1 MGEMEEK
8 MYKKAM
14 IVLILLQALL
24 LAGYLCVLG
33 TNRKQR
39 QGVKSVYEIKL
50 NQIVLAKEQSS
61 GLEILRDA
69 SSTQR
74 VLTYKVLEKALG
86 PEEICTETG
95 IVLTP
100 EDYENLLRIVEAEA
114 GGEDEKGKLLVANVV
129 FNRVADEDF
138 PDTVTEVIFQQSK
151 GVTQFSP
158 VASGRIREVE
168 VSEETV
174 EAVNKAIAGEDVSQ
188 GALYF
193 AARKYANPNSMRW
206 FDECLEY
213 LFTHGGHEFFKE

>member
-1 MGEMEEK
+1 

-14 IVLILLQALL
+14 LFLIILQVLF
-24 LAGYLCVLG
+24 LAGYLCIWG
-33 TNRKQR
+33 SNINQR
-39 QGVKSVYEIKL
+39 RGVKSVYEIKL
-50 NQIVLAKEQSS
+50 NQIVLANEQSS
-61 GLEILRDA
+61 GLEILKDTGSAR
-69 SSTQR
+69 R
-74 VLTYKVLEKALG
+74 VLTYNVLEKISE
-86 PEEICTETG
+86 PEGICTSTG
-95 IVLTP
+95 IVMTI

-114 GGEDEKGKLLVANVV
+114 GGEDETGKLLVANVV
-129 FNRVADEDF
+129 LNRVADEDF

-158 VASGRIREVE
+158 VASGRIWRVQ

-174 EAVNKAIAGEDVSQ
+174 EAVNKAIEGEDVSQ

-193 AARKYANPNSMRW
+193 AARKHANQNSMRW